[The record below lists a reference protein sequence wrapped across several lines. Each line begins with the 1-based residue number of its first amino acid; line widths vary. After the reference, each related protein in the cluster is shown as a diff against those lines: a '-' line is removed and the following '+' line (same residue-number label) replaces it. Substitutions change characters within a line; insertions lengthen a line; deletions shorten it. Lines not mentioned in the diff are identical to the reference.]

1 MASPSMDGGGSASG
15 QALRLG
21 RGDGAAWNARRS
33 ASVMVFERV
42 QPGVWLIATTA
53 FIVACFVSA
62 TLVVTL
68 GANRVA
74 TMADEVSYNG
84 HASIQQL
91 STMRTE
97 LHAIDDVIATAFI
110 EGESADTLRASLA
123 EHRRRLR
130 TNIAAYEA
138 LPYFPTERERWESTD
153 EAIQRAEQQSATVV
167 ARLDAG
173 DRAGARVARDTS
185 LADAIRAADAS
196 IHELTAFDT
205 DQATQLGHEIRR
217 ATNRTRRALIVFD
230 VTASLLGAA
239 LLLVGAR
246 ATQAHVAALRHA
258 RDVEASMQQKLGMVA
273 TGAITISERIRLG
286 RERVFQATVDA
297 ACAVTGAPIC
307 GIGVGTR
314 PDAPFEPF
322 VQRGVEGRE
331 LLPAGVLGA
340 AIRRDATVVVVDAST
355 EAPLGSQA
363 VGPFLAVPLR
373 RGSEVV
379 GEIFLA
385 KPPGWSPFTSQD
397 ARAVELLAAL
407 VVTASENETLYASL
421 KQAIQTR
428 EDLLSMVSHDLRNPL
443 SAISM
448 SAVLMKQAA
457 PEGPLRMQ
465 ADIVTRNAKRMDR
478 MIADLLT
485 ASKLRE
491 GKLGIEPSVADVGAL
506 LAEGVQTFAEAAR
519 QKGVALE
526 AEPVDVPPA
535 FCDAAR
541 IAQVLANLV
550 GNALKFTRAG
560 DSIALSAR
568 AADGEIVICVRDT
581 GVGIAPDA
589 AAHVFERYWQS
600 QEHAARGTGLGLFI
614 VRGIVESHRG
624 RVWVESELGK
634 GSRFCFTL
642 PVAG

>member
-1 MASPSMDGGGSASG
+1 
-15 QALRLG
+15 
-21 RGDGAAWNARRS
+21 
-33 ASVMVFERV
+33 MVFERV

-53 FIVACFVSA
+53 FIVACLLSA

-68 GANRVA
+68 GADRIA

-84 HASIQQL
+84 HASIQRL
-91 STMRTE
+91 SSMRTE
-97 LHAIDDVIATAFI
+97 LHAIDDVIATSFL

-123 EHRRRLR
+123 EHRKRLR
-130 TNIAAYEA
+130 ATIAAYEA
-138 LPYFPTERERWESTD
+138 LPYFPTERERWESTY
-153 EAIQRAEQQSATVV
+153 EAIEHAEEESTTVV

-185 LADAIRAADAS
+185 LADAIRGADES
-196 IHELTAFDT
+196 LHELTAFDT
-205 DQATQLGHEIRR
+205 DQATRLGQEIRL
-217 ATNRTRRALIVFD
+217 AANRSRRALIIFD
-230 VTASLLGAA
+230 ATASVLGAA
-239 LLLVGAR
+239 LLLIGAR
-246 ATQAHVAALRHA
+246 ATHAHVAALRHA

-286 RERVFQATVDA
+286 RDRVLQATVDA
-297 ACAVTGAPIC
+297 ACAVTGASIC

-314 PDAPFEPF
+314 ADVPFEPF
-322 VQRGVEGRE
+322 VQRGVDGRE
-331 LLPAGVLGA
+331 PRPEGLVGA
-340 AIRRDATVVVVDAST
+340 AIRQDATIVVNDASS
-355 EAPLGSQA
+355 EAPLGSQ
-363 VGPFLAVPLR
+363 VVSSFLAVPLR
-373 RGSEVV
+373 REREVV

-385 KPPGWSPFTSQD
+385 KPPGASPFTSQD

-407 VVTASENETLYASL
+407 VVTASENETLYGSL
-421 KQAIQTR
+421 KQAIRTR

-448 SAVLMKQAA
+448 SAALMKQSA
-457 PEGPLRMQ
+457 PEGPLRAQ

-491 GKLGIEPSVADVGAL
+491 GKLAIEPSVTDVGAL
-506 LAEGVQTFAEAAR
+506 LSEAVQTFAEAAR

-526 AEPVDVPPA
+526 VEPGDVPPA

-568 AADGEIVICVRDT
+568 AAENEIVVCVRDT

-614 VRGIVESHRG
+614 VRGIVDSHRG
-624 RVWVESELGK
+624 RVWVESELGR
-634 GSRFCFTL
+634 GSSFYFTL
-642 PVAG
+642 PVAGDGGSRTAALRASS